1 MSYPISTG
9 EPDHE
14 SAAGTPPP
22 AIEAVVQT
30 ATSETVY
37 RRAGRGPQV
46 LLVAADG
53 DGGPL
58 GRALFRTL
66 AERFR
71 VVAPCY
77 SIPEGSGTPPGHA
90 EVGVWLR
97 DVIDGL
103 GLDRPG
109 IVADEMFAGAAVEFA
124 RMEPDRVG
132 RLAVICRP
140 GARPALDEAALQD
153 AFSRTAPPFLLLRVK
168 AAPRHERLSTSTGTV
183 LLAFLA
189 DEAPGPEPP

>member
-1 MSYPISTG
+1 MSYPVPTG
-9 EPDHE
+9 EPEHE
-14 SAAGTPPP
+14 SAAGDPPP

-30 ATSETVY
+30 ATIETIY

-53 DGGPL
+53 EGEPL

-77 SIPEGSGTPPGHA
+77 VPPEGTGRAPDRA
-90 EVGVWLR
+90 AVGVWLR

-109 IVADEMFAGAAVEFA
+109 IVADETFAGAAVEFA
-124 RMEPDRVG
+124 SAEPDRVG

-140 GARPALDEAALQD
+140 GDRPALDEAALQD
-153 AFSRTAPPFLLLRVK
+153 AFSRAAPPFLLLRVE
-168 AAPRHERLSTSTGTV
+168 AAHRRERLSTSTGTV

-189 DEAPGPEPP
+189 GEAPGPEPP